1 MFVMEILQVIV
12 IHFSFDMIRTFA
24 SFSGHTLSVE
34 VQTNRRLKLPKNIG
48 DTAFKSSE
56 SLLLLLLQGR

>member
-1 MFVMEILQVIV
+1 MLGRENLQEIV

-34 VQTNRRLKLPKNIG
+34 IQTNRRLKLPQNIG
-48 DTAFKSSE
+48 DMAFTSDKK
-56 SLLLLLLQGR
+56 SLLF